1 MRQNMGNIDR
11 GIRVF
16 VAIII
21 AVLFFTERINGTISI
36 VLMIFAG
43 ILILTSMMG
52 FCPLYSLLGI
62 KTYKKKND
70 NPLQGRM
77 NDD

>member
-1 MRQNMGNIDR
+1 MRQNIGNIDR
-11 GIRVF
+11 GIRVI
-16 VAIII
+16 VAIVI
-21 AVLFFTERINGTISI
+21 AVLFFTERITGTISI
-36 VLMIFAG
+36 VLMVFAG

-62 KTYKKKND
+62 KTYKKKNN
-70 NPLQGRM
+70 NPLHGRM